1 MKRKEINEQ
10 RNWVSCVG
18 VKTTTVCRYDGNTHG
33 SQWTKLGGKQKR
45 RANTRRKVKTETFR
59 NSLSPDP

>member
-45 RANTRRKVKTETFR
+45 GH
-59 NSLSPDP
+59 S